1 MQLINAA
8 RYLLEKKEKYVMRL
22 YLHRRIISL
31 EDIVNNKLYIVYC
44 KTQEI
49 RETYSCNSSCLSR
62 IITSFTNINLYLL
75 H

>member
-31 EDIVNNKLYIVYC
+31 EDIVNISYVL
-44 KTQEI
+44 
-49 RETYSCNSSCLSR
+49 
-62 IITSFTNINLYLL
+62 
-75 H
+75 